1 LAGQKTRHTEQLI
14 ARYSRIQENGFMRTA
29 KWILMLSAAAGITLA
44 LLRSGARRSIERG
57 RFPRWQE
64 SFTDINSA
72 DAEELKKLGL
82 DELAAGRIVENRPYR
97 NKLEL
102 VSRMIIPEKL
112 YGSIR
117 HRIGVRDTADAV
129 KVA

>member
-1 LAGQKTRHTEQLI
+1 MVRLGRALNMK
-14 ARYSRIQENGFMRTA
+14 TA
-29 KWILMLSAAAGITLA
+29 KWILLLSTAVGIGYVLV
-44 LLRSGARRSIERG
+44 RARQSSDTGKR

-64 SFTDINSA
+64 SLTDINTA
-72 DAEELKKLGL
+72 DADALKKLGL
-82 DELAAGRIVENRPYR
+82 DDVAAGRIVENRPYR

-102 VSRMIIPEKL
+102 VSRMVIPEKL

-117 HRIGVRDTADAV
+117 HQIGVRDTAESV

>member
-1 LAGQKTRHTEQLI
+1 
-14 ARYSRIQENGFMRTA
+14 MRVA
-29 KWILMLSAAAGITLA
+29 NWILLLSAVAGIGLV
-44 LLRSGARRSIERG
+44 LRRGSRRHEAMERS
-57 RFPRWQE
+57 RYPRWQE
-64 SFTDINSA
+64 SFTDINVA
-72 DAEELKKLGL
+72 DTEELEKLGL
-82 DELAAGRIVENRPYR
+82 DGVAVDRIVENRPYR

-112 YGSIR
+112 YGTIR

>member
-1 LAGQKTRHTEQLI
+1 
-14 ARYSRIQENGFMRTA
+14 MRTA
-29 KWILMLSAAAGITLA
+29 KWILLLSAAVGLGYTLVRGSA
-44 LLRSGARRSIERG
+44 ARSSMSRR

-72 DAEELKKLGL
+72 DADSLKKLGL
-82 DELAAGRIVENRPYR
+82 DDVAAGRIVENRPYR

-112 YGSIR
+112 YGTIR
-117 HRIGVRDTADAV
+117 HQIGVRDVNEAV